1 MSSPLEHVKNDL
13 EVLLRDT
20 QALLQ
25 ESKNSGA
32 EQVGNVY
39 NLSTLFDHDDG
50 AGTHVHLADSFQ
62 PVGLLPETPSELRPS
77 GANRQLSLSIDP
89 PLDIFLVGL
98 LRPPQAL
105 L

>member
-39 NLSTLFDHDDG
+39 KQ
-50 AGTHVHLADSFQ
+50 A
-62 PVGLLPETPSELRPS
+62 S
-77 GANRQLSLSIDP
+77 GGFRHILNQLQQL
-89 PLDIFLVGL
+89 
-98 LRPPQAL
+98 
-105 L
+105 

>member
-39 NLSTLFDHDDG
+39 KQASGGFRHILNQLQQLEVAALTKGNNVAEKTNHY
-50 AGTHVHLADSFQ
+50 VHEKPWVA
-62 PVGLLPETPSELRPS
+62 VGLA
-77 GANRQLSLSIDP
+77 GG
-89 PLDIFLVGL
+89 VG
-98 LRPPQAL
+98 AL
-105 L
+105 LGWLLTQRK